1 MVLSA
6 QRLRRILSW
15 PTAVPQ
21 DLHSVVRESLE
32 SAEPVL
38 PSSRIVMLWE
48 EVEEP
53 WMHVS
58 VLSRSEYSVTRE
70 APGKFGSIVA
80 PAVGEGALIC
90 RAPDFQRVRI
100 RRGNELESILL
111 DSGPVHA
118 GLLERFPLF
127 ESIISVSL
135 SGEAIT
141 GRIFFYDVEDLSDDD
156 LLLAEL
162 MANLIVRRS
171 DQVLRLRNAREDSV
185 TEERLRVARDLH
197 DGLLQSFTGVVLQLE
212 TIHQILQEE
221 PEKARKGITEAQG
234 VIMADQRELR
244 NYVQQLRPRTL
255 RTEMSYALP
264 TSLTELRE
272 RYQRQWGIDVD
283 FEVGDLDAGLSQ
295 SLGAEVFRIVA
306 EGVANAAKHGQATK
320 IAIDVRIE
328 QGVLE
333 ITISDN
339 GLGFPM
345 PGRYDMHTMKETH
358 QGPVSLTERVM
369 SLGGQLVVESSERG
383 ARLEIALPLTW
394 PGE

>member
-1 MVLSA
+1 M
-6 QRLRRILSW
+6 
-15 PTAVPQ
+15 
-21 DLHSVVRESLE
+21 VREGLE
-32 SAEPVL
+32 NASSVL
-38 PSSRIVMLWE
+38 PSPRVVLLWE

-53 WMHVS
+53 WIHVS
-58 VLSRSEYSVTRE
+58 VLANTDYSVTRE
-70 APGKFGSIVA
+70 APGKFGSMVA
-80 PAVGEGALIC
+80 REVGDRSMIWQASDSRHVRVRAGDELKTILLESSPLHPAV
-90 RAPDFQRVRI
+90 V
-100 RRGNELESILL
+100 
-111 DSGPVHA
+111 
-118 GLLERFPLF
+118 ERFPLKD
-127 ESIISVSL
+127 SVISSGL

-141 GRIFFYDVEDLSDDD
+141 GRMFVFDVENSSEDD

-162 MANLIVRRS
+162 TANFIVRRS
-171 DQVLRLRNAREDSV
+171 DQLLGLRTAREDAV

-212 TIHQILQEE
+212 TIHQILEDE
-221 PEKARKGITEAQG
+221 PDKARKGITEAQG

-264 TSLTELRE
+264 ASLTELRE
-272 RYQRQWGIDVD
+272 RYHRQWGIDVD
-283 FEVGDLDAGLSQ
+283 YEVGELGHDLSQ
-295 SLGAEVFRIVA
+295 SLGGEVYRIIA

-320 IAIDVRIE
+320 ITIDVKTDH
-328 QGVLE
+328 GVLE

-345 PGRYDMHTMKETH
+345 PGRYDMHTMKDTH

-369 SLGGQLVVESSERG
+369 SLGGNLVVESSERG
-383 ARLEIALPLTW
+383 ARLEIAVPLTW

>member
-1 MVLSA
+1 
-6 QRLRRILSW
+6 
-15 PTAVPQ
+15 
-21 DLHSVVRESLE
+21 
-32 SAEPVL
+32 
-38 PSSRIVMLWE
+38 MLWE

-53 WMHVS
+53 WIHVS
-58 VLSRSEYSVTRE
+58 VLSKSEYSVTRE
-70 APGKFGSIVA
+70 APGKFGSLVA
-80 PAVGEGALIC
+80 PAVGERSLIC
-90 RAPDFQRVRI
+90 RAPEFQRVRI
-100 RRGNELESILL
+100 RKGHELEFTYL
-111 DSGPVHA
+111 DASPVHA
-118 GLLERFPLF
+118 GILERFPLF
-127 ESIISVSL
+127 ESVISCSL
-135 SGEAIT
+135 AGEAIT
-141 GRIFFYDVEDLSDDD
+141 GRIFFFDVEDLSDDD

-171 DQVLRLRNAREDSV
+171 DQLFRLRNAREDAI

-221 PEKARKGITEAQG
+221 PDRARKGITEAQG

-255 RTEMSYALP
+255 RTEMGYALP
-264 TSLTELRE
+264 ASLTELRE

-283 FEVGDLDAGLSQ
+283 YEVADLDSGLSQ
-295 SLGAEVFRIVA
+295 SLGGEVFRIIA

-320 IAIDVRIE
+320 IGIDVKID

-339 GLGFPM
+339 GAGFPM
-345 PGRYDMHTMKETH
+345 PGRHDMHTMKEMN

-369 SLGGQLVVESSERG
+369 SLGGHLVVESSERG
-383 ARLEIALPLTW
+383 ARLEIAIPLTW

>member
-53 WMHVS
+53 WIHVS
-58 VLSRSEYSVTRE
+58 VLSRSEYSVIRE

-80 PAVGEGALIC
+80 PAVGEGSLIC

-127 ESIISVSL
+127 ESITSVSL

-244 NYVQQLRPRTL
+244 NYVQQLRPRIL

-295 SLGAEVFRIVA
+295 SLGAEVFRIIA

-339 GLGFPM
+339 GKGFPM
-345 PGRYDMHTMKETH
+345 PGRYDMHTMKETNR
-358 QGPVSLTERVM
+358 GPVSLTERVM
-369 SLGGQLVVESSERG
+369 SLGGHLVVESSERG
-383 ARLEIALPLTW
+383 AKLEIALPLTW

>member
-1 MVLSA
+1 MVLLA
-6 QRLRRILSW
+6 QRLRRVLSW

-21 DLHSVVRESLE
+21 DLQSVVRESLE
-32 SAEPVL
+32 SARPVL

-53 WMHVS
+53 WIHVS
-58 VLSRSEYSVTRE
+58 VLTGSEYSVTRE
-70 APGKFGSIVA
+70 APGKFGQMVA
-80 PAVGEGALIC
+80 PAVGQSSFVC
-90 RAPDFQRVRI
+90 RGPDFQKLRI
-100 RRGNELESILL
+100 RRGDDLATLRI
-111 DSGPVHA
+111 DS
-118 GLLERFPLF
+118 FPLHSAIAERVLPF
-127 ESIISVSL
+127 DSLVSCSL

-141 GRIFFYDVEDLSDDD
+141 GRIFFFDVENLTDED

-162 MANLIVRRS
+162 MASLLIRRS
-171 DQVLRLRNAREDSV
+171 DQVLRLRSAREDAV

-212 TIHQILQEE
+212 TIHQILLDE
-221 PEKARKGITEAQG
+221 PEVARKRITEAQG

-264 TSLTELRE
+264 ASLTELRE
-272 RYQRQWGIDVD
+272 RYQRQWGIEVD
-283 FEVGDLDAGLSQ
+283 YEVGDLDAGLSQ
-295 SLGAEVFRIVA
+295 SLGAEVFRIIA

-320 IAIDVRIE
+320 IAIDVKID

-339 GLGFPM
+339 GKGFPM
-345 PGRYDMHTMKETH
+345 PGRYDMHTMKEMD
-358 QGPVSLTERVM
+358 QGPVSLTERVK
-369 SLGGQLVVESSERG
+369 SLGGHVVVESSERG
-383 ARLEIALPLTW
+383 ARLEIAVPLTW

>member
-1 MVLSA
+1 MVLLA
-6 QRLRRILSW
+6 QRLRRVLSW

-21 DLHSVVRESLE
+21 DLQSVVRESLE
-32 SAEPVL
+32 SARPVL

-53 WMHVS
+53 WIHVS
-58 VLSRSEYSVTRE
+58 VLTGSEYSVTRE
-70 APGKFGSIVA
+70 APGKFGQMVA
-80 PAVGEGALIC
+80 PAVGQSSFVC
-90 RAPDFQRVRI
+90 RGPDFQKLRI
-100 RRGNELESILL
+100 RRDDDLATLRI
-111 DSGPVHA
+111 DS
-118 GLLERFPLF
+118 FPLHSAITERVLPF
-127 ESIISVSL
+127 DSLVSCSL

-141 GRIFFYDVEDLSDDD
+141 GRIFFFDVENLTDED

-162 MANLIVRRS
+162 MASLLIRRS
-171 DQVLRLRNAREDSV
+171 DQVLRLRSAREDAV

-212 TIHQILQEE
+212 TIHQILLDE
-221 PEKARKGITEAQG
+221 PEVARKRITEAQG

-264 TSLTELRE
+264 ASLTELRE
-272 RYQRQWGIDVD
+272 RYQRQWGIEVD
-283 FEVGDLDAGLSQ
+283 YEVGDLDAGLSQ
-295 SLGAEVFRIVA
+295 SLGAEVFRIIA

-320 IAIDVRIE
+320 IAIDVKID

-339 GLGFPM
+339 GKGFPM
-345 PGRYDMHTMKETH
+345 PGRYDMHTMKEMD
-358 QGPVSLTERVM
+358 QGPVSLTERVK
-369 SLGGQLVVESSERG
+369 SLGGHVVVESSERG
-383 ARLEIALPLTW
+383 ARLEIAVPLTW